1 MKIKHLILIILPLIL
16 VVTPVYADDYQE
28 GVDAFLKKDFKAA
41 LKKFDS
47 KNLIKRLWKKDR
59 IYVRARSPRVASEE
73 APGAY
78 KNVSDVVDVCHASG
92 IANKVVRLKPMG
104 VVKG

>member
-1 MKIKHLILIILPLIL
+1 M
-16 VVTPVYADDYQE
+16 
-28 GVDAFLKKDFKAA
+28 
-41 LKKFDS
+41 
-47 KNLIKRLWKKDR
+47 KDR
-59 IYVRARSPRVASEE
+59 SYVRARSPRVASEE

-78 KNVSDVVDVCHASG
+78 KNVSDVVDVCHATG

>member
-1 MKIKHLILIILPLIL
+1 MR
-16 VVTPVYADDYQE
+16 VWDTVR
-28 GVDAFLKKDFKAA
+28 VDELD
-41 LKKFDS
+41 
-47 KNLIKRLWKKDR
+47 
-59 IYVRARSPRVASEE
+59 V
-73 APGAY
+73 